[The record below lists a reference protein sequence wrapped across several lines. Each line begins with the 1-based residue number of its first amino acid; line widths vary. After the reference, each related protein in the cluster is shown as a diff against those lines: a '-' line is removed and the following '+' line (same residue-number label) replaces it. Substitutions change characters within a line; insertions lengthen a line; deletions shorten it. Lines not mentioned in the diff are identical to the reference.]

1 MPGTGASMRLSIWM
15 ADCWLAGFPPRAV
28 VMVTDWAL
36 LHRQELEEDWDRA
49 RQQVPVLPID
59 PLG

>member
-1 MPGTGASMRLSIWM
+1 MRLSIWM